1 MADGCPYDWVKTLQA
16 VERLDFDVVLGGH
29 GEELHGKEA
38 FGLWE
43 GYFRDLMAETGEAY
57 GAGATLAEAQ
67 ERVAPALLE
76 RYGSRFPEGRLAR
89 SVGGNIAKAWRV
101 LSGETD

>member
-1 MADGCPYDWVKTLQA
+1 VA
-16 VERLDFDVVLGGH
+16 LGGH
-29 GEELHGKEA
+29 GEELRGKEA

-43 GYFRDLMAETGEAY
+43 DYVRDLMKETGEAY

-67 ERVAPALLE
+67 ARVTPVLLE
-76 RYGSRFPEGRLAR
+76 RYGSRSPEGRLAR

-101 LSGETD
+101 VSGETE